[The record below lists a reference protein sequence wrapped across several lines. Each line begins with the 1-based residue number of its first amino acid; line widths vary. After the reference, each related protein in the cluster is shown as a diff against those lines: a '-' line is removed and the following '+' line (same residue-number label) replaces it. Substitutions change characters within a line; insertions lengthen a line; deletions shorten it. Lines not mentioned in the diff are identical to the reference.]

1 MTTTLKIKV
10 TLMGRTDLA
19 ILVSDGKRQAWVP
32 LSQVEEEIEEPT
44 GPMGIVTTTAIVL
57 QDWVAKE
64 RGLEPSQQDDCTLDL
79 FGGITAKEN
88 TL

>member
-1 MTTTLKIKV
+1 MSNSVVKIKV

-44 GPMGIVTTTAIVL
+44 GQMGIVTTTAIVV
-57 QDWVAKE
+57 QDWVATEK
-64 RGLEPSQQDDCTLDL
+64 GLQPSNEDDCTMDL
-79 FGGITAKEN
+79 FGDKA
-88 TL
+88 